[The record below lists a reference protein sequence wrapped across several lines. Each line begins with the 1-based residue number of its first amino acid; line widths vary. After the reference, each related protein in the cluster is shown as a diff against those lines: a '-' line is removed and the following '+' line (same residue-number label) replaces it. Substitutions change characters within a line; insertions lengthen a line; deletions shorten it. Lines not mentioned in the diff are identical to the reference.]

1 MMRKIQLVIFVTALI
16 PAIAMAFPIDIEMN
30 SKGLDIDYRTSQ
42 IEMTVA
48 LQLTNHDM
56 QAAECAVQFRNGPE
70 LARTRRVT
78 VGAQK
83 STTVQYT
90 ARRTVLRMR
99 VTINC
104 TEVEDKEKEAD

>member
-42 IEMTVA
+42 FEMTVA

-70 LARTRRVT
+70 LARTRRGSLLNLMVKH
-78 VGAQK
+78 VGALLE
-83 STTVQYT
+83 SVLG
-90 ARRTVLRMR
+90 VMFLRMGS
-99 VTINC
+99 
-104 TEVEDKEKEAD
+104 